1 MATPRG
7 PSRSRR
13 STRVDAQGAVR
24 VHAAREVDDETTALL
39 IERCVPGEPLAGR
52 PESEQD
58 GVIAGLLPR
67 LWREPGRDKNFR
79 PLQQMCD
86 AWADSAERKLASR
99 PTSIDAG
106 LAREGIALFRLLPR
120 TAERHVLVCTDLH
133 AGNVLAAEREPWL
146 VIDPKPYVGDPT
158 YDPVQHLLNCEERL
172 RHDPVGLARRLAD
185 LCGVDSERLVLWLF
199 ARCVQESPTGRTS
212 QRSPAASRP
221 HSPQP
226 ALTAEVPWSSR
237 IIPRS
242 RDVGRFRLE
251 RRKAAAAELSASSEQ
266 VDVHTRELGMVDLDE
281 AVVEVELD
289 LGLCKTLVC
298 VDPVEDD
305 PQPAASALDAR
316 ERRRLVVACLGI
328 LDRLLGGL
336 LPGLLREHSDGAP
349 SAGVEALHV
358 VAEERG
364 AGR

>member
-1 MATPRG
+1 MPRALTEAAERDG
-7 PSRSRR
+7 RAQWLANLPAKVSLLERRWSLQLGVPFQPGGRTAWVAPARSVAFGDVVLKVAWRHHEALHEADGLR
-13 STRVDAQGAVR
+13 EWDAQGAVR

-199 ARCVQESPTGRTS
+199 ARCVQESPDWPYLAEIAR
-212 QRSPAASRP
+212 RIAPA
-221 HSPQP
+221 
-226 ALTAEVPWSSR
+226 
-237 IIPRS
+237 
-242 RDVGRFRLE
+242 
-251 RRKAAAAELSASSEQ
+251 
-266 VDVHTRELGMVDLDE
+266 
-281 AVVEVELD
+281 
-289 LGLCKTLVC
+289 
-298 VDPVEDD
+298 
-305 PQPAASALDAR
+305 
-316 ERRRLVVACLGI
+316 
-328 LDRLLGGL
+328 
-336 LPGLLREHSDGAP
+336 
-349 SAGVEALHV
+349 
-358 VAEERG
+358 
-364 AGR
+364 